1 MLEVLEAI
9 GDKFKAD
16 YLINMLVGRNNALI
30 KSYNHN
36 KSEWFGVGSEHN
48 DRFWAAVIRQALILG
63 LIDKNIENYGLLSIN
78 EAGRKYI
85 QEPYSV
91 MMTAD
96 HEYEDGDD
104 DDTITPPAGRGG
116 VADEELFSMLKDLRK
131 QVARQKD
138 LPPFVIFQDP
148 SLEDMSIQYPITMEE
163 LQSITGVGAGKARKF
178 GQPFLDLIKKYVDEK
193 GITRPHDLVV
203 KSVVNKS
210 GNKVFIIQSIDR
222 QMDFED
228 IARARDMEF
237 DELLT
242 EIEAIVHSGTKLNIG
257 YYVDQVVDEE
267 KAEEIYL
274 YFKEDAETDSLE
286 EAIKELGSDFTE
298 EEIRLVRIKFMSE
311 MGN

>member
-1 MLEVLEAI
+1 
-9 GDKFKAD
+9 
-16 YLINMLVGRNNALI
+16 MLVGRNNALI
-30 KSYNHN
+30 KSYNHH
-36 KSEWFGVGSEHN
+36 KSEWFGAGDEHN
-48 DRFWAAVIRQALILG
+48 DRFWGAVIRQALIMG

-78 EAGRKYI
+78 EAGEEYL
-85 QEPYSV
+85 QNPYSV

-104 DDTITPPAGRGG
+104 DESVSLPTGKGG
-116 VADEELFSMLKDLRK
+116 AADEELFAMLKDLTK
-131 QVARQKD
+131 KVARQME

-148 SLEDMSIQYPITMEE
+148 SLEDMSIQYPITLEE
-163 LQSITGVGAGKARKF
+163 MQNITGVGAGKARKF
-178 GQPFLDLIKKYVDEK
+178 GKPFIELIKKYVEEK
-193 GITRPHDLVV
+193 DIIRPQDMVV

-210 GNKVFIIQSIDR
+210 VNKVFIIQSIDR

-228 IARARDMEF
+228 IAKARDMDF

-242 EIEAIVHSGTKLNIG
+242 EIEAIVHSGTKLNIK
-257 YYVDQVVDEE
+257 YYIDETVDED

-286 EAIKELGSDFTE
+286 EAVKELGPDFTE
-298 EEIRLVRIKFMSE
+298 EEIRLVRIQFMSE

>member
-1 MLEVLEAI
+1 
-9 GDKFKAD
+9 
-16 YLINMLVGRNNALI
+16 
-30 KSYNHN
+30 
-36 KSEWFGVGSEHN
+36 
-48 DRFWAAVIRQALILG
+48 
-63 LIDKNIENYGLLSIN
+63 
-78 EAGRKYI
+78 
-85 QEPYSV
+85 

-131 QVARQKD
+131 QVARQKG
-138 LPPFVIFQDP
+138 PAAIRHFPGSFAGRHVDP
-148 SLEDMSIQYPITMEE
+148 VSHHDGGTAEHH
-163 LQSITGVGAGKARKF
+163 GVGAGKARKF

-311 MGN
+311 MGNYSPFAFSRTTSIGRSEIPYTCTSNRIKHLGQHFLTDQNIADALPKPSRRREPHPS